1 MKEMNCQETENNMM
15 SYFDKELSN
24 ETALSFVSHIAE
36 CQHCAHAY
44 LNLKAVLQTIDTEK
58 IQQDDFYFYTRLQ
71 QRMDNKKHTVS
82 VSQYIP
88 KYVLQSIAIVCLL
101 AIGIFTGIQIGNQYS
116 TNNINLTAEETRTSQ
131 LNAYSE
137 EMFIAEMNNEKMES
151 LFTSNQ

>member
-1 MKEMNCQETENNMM
+1 MNCQETEKNMM
-15 SYFDKELSN
+15 FYFDNKLSS
-24 ETALSFVSHIAE
+24 ETADSFVSHITE

-58 IQQDDFYFYTRLQ
+58 IQKDDFYFYTRLQ
-71 QRMDNKKHTVS
+71 QRMDNKQHSVS
-82 VSQYIP
+82 VFYYVP
-88 KYVLQSIAIVCLL
+88 KYIFQSIAIICLL
-101 AIGIFTGIQIGNQYS
+101 AIGTFTGIQIGNQYS

-137 EMFIAEMNNEKMES
+137 EMFIAETNNEKMES

>member
-1 MKEMNCQETENNMM
+1 MNCQETENNMM

-24 ETALSFVSHIAE
+24 ETALTFVSHIAE
-36 CQHCAHAY
+36 CPHCAHTY

-58 IQQDDFYFYTRLQ
+58 IQKDDFYFYTRLQ
-71 QRMDNKKHTVS
+71 QRMENKKNTVS
-82 VSQYIP
+82 VIQYIP
-88 KYVLQSIAIVCLL
+88 KYVLQSIAICCLL
-101 AIGIFTGIQIGNQYS
+101 TIGIFTGIQIGNQYS
-116 TNNINLTAEETRTSQ
+116 TNTINLTAEETRTSQ